1 MFGKELSQGLRN
13 FQRQI
18 DTLTKQEAGRG
29 GAAGGLVA
37 AGIGASLALNPI
49 AVLPSVLGLAVARRL
64 FASPSFVS
72 IVSNGNDISL
82 FESGAILIIQY
93 IDWAL

>member
-1 MFGKELSQGLRN
+1 MAKNLPKDLKN
-13 FQRQI
+13 FQRTI

-49 AVLPSVLGLAVARRL
+49 AVLPTVLSLAVARK
-64 FASPSFVS
+64 
-72 IVSNGNDISL
+72 
-82 FESGAILIIQY
+82 LIC
-93 IDWAL
+93 LS